1 MADNSITLKAALEK
15 FMLQHRHKGKLVQ
28 VNIMEQWPK
37 IAGTTIASRTDKLWV
52 KNKALHIVISSSV
65 LKNELQYHKEK
76 LVERV
81 NKAVGI
87 SYINDIIV
95 H

>member
-1 MADNSITLKAALEK
+1 MADNGTTLKAALEK
-15 FMLQHRHKGKLVQ
+15 FMSQHRHKSKLIQ
-28 VNIMEQWPK
+28 VNIIDQWPK
-37 IAGTTIASRTDKLWV
+37 IAGTTISSRTDRLWI
-52 KNKALHIVISSSV
+52 KNRALHIVISSSV

-81 NKAVGI
+81 NNTVGI
-87 SYINDIIV
+87 DHITDIII

>member
-1 MADNSITLKAALEK
+1 MADNSTTLKAALEK
-15 FMLQHRHKGKLVQ
+15 FMAQHRHKGKLIQ
-28 VNIMEQWPK
+28 VNIQEHWPK
-37 IAGTTIASRTDKLWV
+37 IAGTTIASRTEKIWI
-52 KNKALHIVISSSV
+52 KNRILHLVISSSV

-81 NKAVGI
+81 NSSI
-87 SYINDIIV
+87 EMNHITDIII